1 MTNHQQ
7 AIANKMTQL
16 ALASIATHAMAHRFR
31 MHGDLTILNVLN
43 GVNGI
48 MKIRHKVGNP
58 FCDGRMEVLATKE
71 THFCTGQP
79 VYAFTAKDRLN
90 RSVRYTIECTQC
102 IEV

>member
-1 MTNHQQ
+1 
-7 AIANKMTQL
+7 
-16 ALASIATHAMAHRFR
+16 MAHRYR

-48 MKIRHKVGNP
+48 MKIRHKDGNP